1 MFALSLNRCICLRA
15 EDAPSGGEPFYGSAL
30 LSGALAG
37 AKLRWVYPVGR
48 AMPSGI
54 LSRPG
59 AVPFVLARAR
69 YHSAS
74 YEM

>member
-1 MFALSLNRCICLRA
+1 MFALSLNRYICLGA
-15 EDAPSGGEPFYGSAL
+15 EDAPSRGEPFYGSAL

-37 AKLRWVYPVGR
+37 AKLRRVYPVER
-48 AMPSGI
+48 AIPSVV

-69 YHSAS
+69 YHSTS